1 MEFREILTKCKGQ
14 TVVINNGE
22 ERELIDVGSDFI
34 VLQGGNPQMRITE
47 FVQFA
52 HITRI
57 IRADYTATGD
67 SSVNLDL
74 SLSAGDQRRAGGH

>member
-1 MEFREILTKCKGQ
+1 MDFREILTKVKGQ

-52 HITRI
+52 HITRV

>member
-1 MEFREILTKCKGQ
+1 MDFREILTKVKGQ

-34 VLQGGNPQMRITE
+34 VLQGGNPQMKITE
-47 FVQFA
+47 FIQFS
-52 HITRI
+52 HITRV

>member
-1 MEFREILTKCKGQ
+1 MDFSEILTKCKGQ

-34 VLQGGNPQMRITE
+34 VLQGGNPQMKITE
-47 FVQFA
+47 FVQFT
-52 HITRI
+52 HITRV
-57 IRADYTATGD
+57 IRADYTATG
-67 SSVNLDL
+67 SSSINLDL